1 MNSRGTP
8 HDRRHPI
15 PDEGPFS
22 FRPTRAQ
29 RLETGEGPSVSAEP
43 GRLPRISRLM
53 ALAIR
58 FDGLVR
64 EGVVADQAELARLG
78 HVSRARITQIMNL
91 LHLAPDIQEALLF
104 LPRVARGKDPIRE
117 RQLRPIAAVSDWQ
130 KQRRMWATLNPAF
143 PGQNR

>member
-1 MNSRGTP
+1 MTKGIQYQMRVHFRSG
-8 HDRRHPI
+8 RH
-15 PDEGPFS
+15 GHM
-22 FRPTRAQ
+22 

-78 HVSRARITQIMNL
+78 HVSRGANHADHEPLAFGPRYPRGIAVPTTGRARQGPDQG
-91 LHLAPDIQEALLF
+91 APSA
-104 LPRVARGKDPIRE
+104 
-117 RQLRPIAAVSDWQ
+117 PIAAVSDWQ